1 MRKRILLHTL
11 IIALASVL
19 TGCENPYDKVSQEQE
34 SYQDFTVFITP
45 YTRAQLNQDDYSVAW
60 KQGDE
65 IAVFDGAEWS
75 QLKAIESGSPAR
87 FSGDIVPDGECIAAY
102 PSDRKPE
109 VADGKIFVDVPSEQ
123 AVSSATPSPATDL
136 RLGLSRGRLIMMN
149 APLGYLTL
157 SVNVDNITAI
167 TLEGCK
173 GEMLS
178 GKMQADLTYEG
189 VTLSETLESYPQ
201 IRLTPAEGDTFK
213 AGTYCCE
220 IAPVALSEG
229 LVLTFQREGCSKA
242 QRTLPNP
249 VNIKPSSVTD
259 LGMWDLSAPE
269 IESVTTLS
277 ATVSGDKALLSGRMS
292 VVNFD
297 PAKVTCGFEYKTA
310 SAEEWTSVT
319 CDQASQEFSYQLTME
334 SIEAHQFR
342 AWAMVN
348 GSDRII
354 YGEVGEEFAPKTLV
368 LHLVFNGQE
377 GRDLLMTKWGWKT
390 NGNNSSTKRGMDMNN
405 RTYYYTYE
413 GVDYPFTFW
422 ALQSGKNADGEE
434 ATSGGYCFRHTT
446 NVPNEAL
453 CLSNLGKDYAK
464 DGHPAWMQ
472 FPCPDNARL
481 FEVNAELK
489 NTFSGHIC
497 SAVNEDGTWA
507 GKSLAEYNGKKSF
520 PIVFTDTEVGM
531 RYYFT
536 TEHLDLPRILS
547 LTLTYMYTE

>member
-87 FSGDIVPDGECIAAY
+87 FSGDIVPEGECIAAY

-189 VTLSETLESYPQ
+189 VTLNETLESYPQ
-201 IRLTPAEGDTFK
+201 IRLTPAEGETFK

-229 LVLTFQREGCSKA
+229 LVLTFQREGGSKA
-242 QRTLPNP
+242 QRMLPNP

-297 PAKVTCGFEYKTA
+297 PEKVTCGFEYKRA

-422 ALQSGKNADGEE
+422 ALQSGFNKDGVE
-434 ATSGGYCFRHTT
+434 ATTGGYCFRHTD

-453 CLSNLGKDYAK
+453 CLSNLGKAYAT